1 MKPSLLGSRMPDG
14 AARCGVGEKI
24 LIALEVFTGLT
35 AVAGGVLLMVRPD
48 GSLLWIAPSALSALA
63 HNSPLPD
70 FFIPGLLLAVIVGG
84 GMLSAATLLE
94 QRRPYALELA
104 MATGAALMIFEIVEF
119 AAIGF
124 MPLQAFEGV
133 VALVVLGM
141 AAQRWL
147 AALRPMLH
155 ALR

>member
-1 MKPSLLGSRMPDG
+1 
-14 AARCGVGEKI
+14 VGEKI
-24 LIALEVFTGLT
+24 LIALEAFTGLT
-35 AVAGGVLLMVRPD
+35 AVAGGVLLMVRPS

-63 HNSPLPD
+63 HHSPFPD

-84 GMLSAATLLE
+84 GMLGAATLLS
-94 QRRPYALELA
+94 QRRAYALELA

-119 AAIGF
+119 AASGF

-147 AALRPMLH
+147 AALRPH
-155 ALR
+155 APRAPLSPGLPF